1 MQKHQRPVLLIP
13 NRCNWSMIL
22 LCFIDQFNCRVFVT
36 WWSWLLRLN
45 CFSLNWIDSTL
56 NFPFRSH
63 VLTTLNIIVVQ
74 QHLMMLKVTLFLTSN
89 KKHFQRDYCVRL
101 HQLVHEF
108 NLLNLPYHD
117 LDRRTDGRLH
127 FTKHHDPPPDGWKS
141 LSMSVISFF
150 GTYAKLSSSMTETI
164 RRLVRTRRLFRLLW
178 TLSADQF
185 ISFLCPRRFNLLW
198 WCIIDNDRYTRQ
210 WEYWNVTEVSP
221 ISISSTSDNLPLT
234 EDHFQ
239 QSALT
244 LSCQ

>member
-127 FTKHHDPPPDGWKS
+127 FTMIRPQMVEKVSPCRS
-141 LSMSVISFF
+141 LAFLVLMPNYLLQWLKRFVVWF
-150 GTYAKLSSSMTETI
+150 GLAASSGCSGLYPQT
-164 RRLVRTRRLFRLLW
+164 
-178 TLSADQF
+178 S
-185 ISFLCPRRFNLLW
+185 SFLFFARG
-198 WCIIDNDRYTRQ
+198 D
-210 WEYWNVTEVSP
+210 
-221 ISISSTSDNLPLT
+221 SI
-234 EDHFQ
+234 
-239 QSALT
+239 
-244 LSCQ
+244 